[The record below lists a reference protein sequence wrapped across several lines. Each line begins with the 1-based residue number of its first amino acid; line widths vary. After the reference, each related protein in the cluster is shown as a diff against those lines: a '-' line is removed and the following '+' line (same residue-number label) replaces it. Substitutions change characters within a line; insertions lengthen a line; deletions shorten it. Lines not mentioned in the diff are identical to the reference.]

1 MAIMYFAK
9 IAGKG
14 RKKMKKEDDKIE
26 RFVKELEL
34 KGTMCL
40 PASYALGCREGKY
53 RLKIFMEENIYK
65 LQLEDGKD
73 YIKRMPTLGVRELYD
88 LGGEKFCVKTVRE
101 QLQHYIKQ
109 YEEAAKVAEKE
120 KRELSGLLEIV
131 PKERIIT
138 FLVPRDANGTDM
150 LLGRH
155 HNNAYQVY
163 GLLREEKNE
172 VIQINLITEEF
183 VKKWGITEDTLYELA
198 IRNMSESFPYQL
210 QKMQCGY
217 GYGEVYLIDT
227 YFHCF
232 GTASLFYK
240 ESPLKELA
248 LEYSRDLYI
257 FPLSIH
263 EVVVFPVSENLAETE
278 VLNIAE
284 EISPFGRNLW
294 YYNKDLKKLVF
305 SKKEKS
311 ELQLQAKEGI
321 ADASER
327 RRMNAVF

>member
-1 MAIMYFAK
+1 
-9 IAGKG
+9 
-14 RKKMKKEDDKIE
+14 MKKEADKIE

-53 RLKIFMEENIYK
+53 RLKIFREENIYK

-88 LGGEKFCVKTVRE
+88 LGGGKFCVKTVRE

-109 YEEAAKVAEKE
+109 YEEAVKVAEKE

-150 LLGRH
+150 LPGRN

-183 VKKWGITEDTLYELA
+183 MKKWGITEDTLYELA

-210 QKMQCGY
+210 QKIQCGY
-217 GYGEVYLIDT
+217 GYGEVYLVDT
-227 YFHCF
+227 YCHCF
-232 GTASLFYK
+232 GTASLFYQ

-248 LEYSRDLYI
+248 LEYARDLYI

-311 ELQLQAKEGI
+311 ELELQAKEGI